1 MSNNKYNIEQSS
13 VYPNKG
19 FVAFPG
25 TEPWVSKALPKD
37 RVNGRIKTFGFVAR
51 PKQQQVAA
59 DDLLRKRK
67 RLNGR
72 TRNCGFVA
80 TP

>member
-1 MSNNKYNIEQSS
+1 MSENKYSTEQNSI
-13 VYPNKG
+13 YPNKG
-19 FVAFPG
+19 FVAFPE
-25 TEPWVSKALPKD
+25 TQPWVSKALSRG

-51 PKQQQVAA
+51 PKQHAVA
-59 DDLLRKRK
+59 DDLSKRRK

-80 TP
+80 RP